1 MLDSAGRLIGV
12 NTAIFSPSGANA
24 GIGFAVPVDVVNKV
38 VPELIR
44 NGRVTQ
50 PGIGVTL
57 ASERVASRL
66 DIEGLLVINV
76 QPGSSAEKAGI
87 RETRQVNGKIILG
100 DIILAVNSVPVESYD
115 DLRNELDRY
124 HIGEE
129 VTLILLR
136 DQEHMEVKVRLEE
149 IE

>member
-1 MLDSAGRLIGV
+1 
-12 NTAIFSPSGANA
+12 
-24 GIGFAVPVDVVNKV
+24 
-38 VPELIR
+38 
-44 NGRVTQ
+44 
-50 PGIGVTL
+50 
-57 ASERVASRL
+57 
-66 DIEGLLVINV
+66 
-76 QPGSSAEKAGI
+76 
-87 RETRQVNGKIILG
+87 
-100 DIILAVNSVPVESYD
+100 VESYD